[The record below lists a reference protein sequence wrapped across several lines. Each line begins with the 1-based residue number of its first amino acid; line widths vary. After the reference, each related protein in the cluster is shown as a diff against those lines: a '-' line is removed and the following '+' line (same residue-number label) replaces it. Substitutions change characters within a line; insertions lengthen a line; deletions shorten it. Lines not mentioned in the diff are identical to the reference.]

1 MLNKA
6 KGWQGETFRQIG
18 QDDPLGSVAIPITMT
33 PSELK
38 NLRFQLDR
46 VASDPEKIYEFY
58 AELVEGPVLPE
69 KDAHKVGS
77 CFKHVNKVANGS
89 IYLSHMVQDFDQ
101 TVLP

>member
-6 KGWQGETFRQIG
+6 KGWQGESLSLQFSKKAEKRETFRQIG

-46 VASDPEKIYEFY
+46 VASLGPFKI
-58 AELVEGPVLPE
+58 EGPILSE
-69 KDAHKVGS
+69 KHKIGS
-77 CFKHVNKVANGS
+77 
-89 IYLSHMVQDFDQ
+89 
-101 TVLP
+101 